1 MHARGRE
8 DSPHGHPWGRAAAVR
23 VRGSPV
29 RRRDPIRGPP
39 ASPNGLTRGG
49 KKGPSRSFEALISPP
64 KNDAAATYVF
74 FVKLQVPATLPH
86 GGHLHIIQLLG
97 L

>member
-1 MHARGRE
+1 M
-8 DSPHGHPWGRAAAVR
+8 
-23 VRGSPV
+23 RGSARTPHTDTPGGA
-29 RRRDPIRGPP
+29 RLQLGRGGPSAQARSHSRPP
-39 ASPNGLTRGG
+39 QPPPNGLTRGG
-49 KKGPSRSFEALISPP
+49 KKGPCRSFEALISPP
-64 KNDAAATYVF
+64 KKDAAATYVF